1 VYNSGAGIA
10 PDDLPRVFN
19 RFYRGDH
26 SRSQK
31 TGGSGIGLAIV
42 RELVHA
48 HGGDVTAD
56 SAVGK
61 WVAITVT
68 LPLSRGEQ
76 PFTKG
81 LHKANTGATLRAYS
95 ER

>member
-31 TGGSGIGLAIV
+31 KGGSGIGLAIV

-56 SAVGK
+56 SEFGR
-61 WVAITVT
+61 WTTITVT
-68 LPLSRGEQ
+68 LPLSPGE

-81 LHKANTGATLRAYS
+81 LHKANTGATVRTYS